1 MVCALDKRAES
12 GMQSRILKEGCFRQ
26 GGFIAGIGG
35 IAMANKNGDPLV
47 RKGK

>member
-12 GMQSRILKEGCFRQ
+12 GMQSRLLKEGRFGQ
-26 GGFIAGIGG
+26 SGFVAGIGEM
-35 IAMANKNGDPLV
+35 AMANKHNDPLV